1 MKIHVAFVLT
11 ALTGFVTSAF
21 SEEQN
26 PPVQVAPTAP
36 NPVSEVARM
45 AEAGVSEKTI
55 LAYVE
60 TSPSVVVTGND
71 VVLLHQRGVSDKV
84 ITAMLQRS
92 PQPAEPEVAPVAASS
107 GPAVE
112 TVAMTTGPNP
122 PIVYTTGP
130 NAPIIYPTPVR
141 EITPLMRPYTVYA
154 APYDYYGASSVIIL
168 GSSYGSPA
176 PCYGGGFRSYGGY
189 QSYGGYPAYAGGY
202 RSYGWGSTGGSGWGC
217 RGNGW
222 SAGRYR

>member
-1 MKIHVAFVLT
+1 MRIHIALVLA

-26 PPVQVAPTAP
+26 AAVQVAPTAP
-36 NPVSEVARM
+36 NPVSEVAKM

-60 TSPSVVVTGND
+60 MSPSVAVTGD
-71 VVLLHQRGVSDKV
+71 DIVLLHKRGVSDKV

-92 PQPAEPEVAPVAASS
+92 PQPAEPEVAPVTAPY

-141 EITPLMRPYTVYA
+141 EITPLMRPCTVYA
-154 APYDYYGASSVIIL
+154 APYDYYGASSVIIM
-168 GSSYGSPA
+168 GSSYYSSA
-176 PCYGGGFRSYGGY
+176 PYYGGGFRSYGGY

-202 RSYGWGSTGGSGWGC
+202 RSYGWGSTGGSGWGR
-217 RGNGW
+217 RGSGW
-222 SAGRYR
+222 GNGRYR